1 VNRTLSSVGGTVAA
15 ATAAWE
21 EYSRRQEY
29 LQRVNAHQQTQI
41 RPRFL
46 KEKTKHL
53 CWAGISHPFIL
64 TQFFFSS
71 INSSVPTLEHWTQF
85 CFTAHLAGGTH
96 HAFRDYGEGFCI
108 FSGRVNRVNKMA
120 ILRMQSLWDWCMLV
134 DGTNIVFSFNLFDRH
149 SRCC

>member
-1 VNRTLSSVGGTVAA
+1 MEVIRVNIRGRLCVRSYGCYTHINHPTSYAFFFSLQHVNRTLSSVGGTVAA

-46 KEKTKHL
+46 TEKTKHL

-64 TQFFFSS
+64 NIYFFSS
-71 INSSVPTLEHWTQF
+71 DQQQRPPLEH
-85 CFTAHLAGGTH
+85 
-96 HAFRDYGEGFCI
+96 
-108 FSGRVNRVNKMA
+108 
-120 ILRMQSLWDWCMLV
+120 
-134 DGTNIVFSFNLFDRH
+134 
-149 SRCC
+149 